1 MPKLVGIYRIVL
13 QPKIKEEDFENFMI
27 EKVFPAIDT
36 KLTEGGSITRLSLL
50 KDMKENREDKYL
62 WIIELETFDGGWF
75 DYHLSDALKMLKSVG
90 NPVSFSVFSQLEV
103 WQK

>member
-13 QPKIKEEDFENFMI
+13 QPKIKEEDFEKFMI
-27 EKVFPAIDT
+27 EKVFPTVDT

-62 WIIELETFDGGWF
+62 WIIELETFDGDWF
-75 DYHLSDALKMLKSVG
+75 DHHLSNALELLKSVG
-90 NPVSFSVFSQLEV
+90 SPVSLNIFSQLEV

>member
-1 MPKLVGIYRIVL
+1 MPKLAGIYRIVL
-13 QPKIKEEDFENFMI
+13 QPGIKEEDFEKSMI
-27 EKVFPAIDT
+27 EKVFPAVDK

-50 KDMKENREDKYL
+50 KDVKEDREDKYL

-75 DYHLSDALKMLKSVG
+75 EHHLSDALETLRSVG
-90 NPVSFSVFSQLEV
+90 ISVSFSVFSLLDV

>member
-13 QPKIKEEDFENFMI
+13 QPKIKEEDFEKFMI
-27 EKVFPAIDT
+27 EKVFPTVDT

-62 WIIELETFDGGWF
+62 WIIELETFDGDWF
-75 DYHLSDALKMLKSVG
+75 DHHLSDALEMLKSVG
-90 NPVSFSVFSQLEV
+90 IPVSLNIFSQLEV

>member
-13 QPKIKEEDFENFMI
+13 QPKIKEEDFEKFMI
-27 EKVFPAIDT
+27 EKVFPTVDT

-62 WIIELETFDGGWF
+62 WIIELETFDGDWF
-75 DYHLSDALKMLKSVG
+75 DHHLSNALEMLKSVG
-90 NPVSFSVFSQLEV
+90 SPVSLNIFSQLEI

>member
-1 MPKLVGIYRIVL
+1 MPKLIGIYRIVL
-13 QPKIKEEDFENFMI
+13 NPGIKEEDFENSIM
-27 EKVFPAIDT
+27 EKVFPAVDK

-62 WIIELETFDGGWF
+62 WIIELETFDGDWF
-75 DYHLSDALKMLKSVG
+75 NHHLSDALEMLKSVG
-90 NPVSFSVFSQLEV
+90 NPVSFSIFSQLEV

>member
-13 QPKIKEEDFENFMI
+13 KQGIKEEDFENSMM
-27 EKVFPAIDT
+27 EKVFPAVDK

-50 KDMKENREDKYL
+50 KDMRENREDKYL
-62 WIIELETFDGGWF
+62 WIIEIETFDGDWF
-75 DYHLSDALKMLKSVG
+75 DHHLSDALEKLKSVG
-90 NPVSFSVFSQLEV
+90 NPVSFSIFSQLEV

>member
-1 MPKLVGIYRIVL
+1 MPRLVGIYKIVL
-13 QPKIKEEDFENFMI
+13 QPGIKEEDFEKSMM

-50 KDMKENREDKYL
+50 KDVKKDREDKYF
-62 WIIELETFDGGWF
+62 WIIELETFDGSWF
-75 DYHLSDALKMLKSVG
+75 DHHLSDALEMLKSVG
-90 NPVSFSVFSQLEV
+90 IPVSLRIFGQLEV

>member
-13 QPKIKEEDFENFMI
+13 QPKIKEEDFEKFMI
-27 EKVFPAIDT
+27 EKVFPTVDT

-62 WIIELETFDGGWF
+62 WIIELETFDGDWF
-75 DYHLSDALKMLKSVG
+75 DHHLSNALEMLKSVG
-90 NPVSFSVFSQLEV
+90 NPVSLNIFSQLEI